1 MKKTFVEFLASKS
14 IKQDEFDGFDAE
26 KKAGLYNEYNTEL
39 KSFIDELEKNVDGK
53 VTKEELHK
61 ALNDLRETQLNQMK
75 DLNKTIEAMGL
86 KIIAMN
92 EGAKATKGET
102 LKDSLI
108 ANVDRIK
115 GLKSGKEGF
124 DFEVKAAGTML
135 ESTNISGG
143 NVPVEQRIEGLNT
156 IASRR
161 VRFLD
166 VLSRKGASSNII
178 SWVYQANKDGAAGGT
193 AEGDSKNQIDFDLVV
208 ASQAVVKRTAYIKVS
223 TEMLDDI
230 SFIESEIRAELM
242 RELLKDVESSAF
254 SGNGTAPALNG
265 VYTVA
270 TAFAAGTFAGTVDNA
285 NEVDVLVVAMN
296 QIAIAEQD
304 MPNAI
309 FMHPSDVTAL
319 KLVKVS
325 SSDKRYVERLAMIG
339 GELMLDGVRIIP
351 TTLVSAGTYLVGDF
365 NKASLYEKESI
376 RIEMGLDGN
385 DYTKN
390 LRTILAEWRGA
401 VVVKNNDR
409 TAFVKGTF
417 ATDKTALET
426 P

>member
-61 ALNDLRETQLNQMK
+61 ALNDLRETQLEQMK

-92 EGAKATKGET
+92 EGSKATKGET

-285 NEVDVLVVAMN
+285 NDVDVLVVAMN

-319 KLVKVS
+319 KLAKVS
-325 SSDKRYVERLAMIG
+325 STDKRYVERLAMIG

-351 TTLVSAGTYLVGDF
+351 TTLVTAGTYLVGDF

-417 ATDKTALET
+417 ATDKAALET